1 MTTATEIEHNNIICS
16 RRVLKEM
23 MCRYDSASRSDTA
36 SCNYN
41 QITIEITSV
50 DYSQRAI
57 CARGYSRLKGRFFA
71 KYNE

>member
-1 MTTATEIEHNNIICS
+1 MTTATEIEYKNIKCS

-23 MCRYDSASRSDTA
+23 MCRYDSASRNDTA

-41 QITIEITSV
+41 QITIDMTTV

-57 CARGYSRLKGRFFA
+57 CARGYSRLKGTFFA
-71 KYNE
+71 AHIE